1 MVEAEGIGY
10 NPIVWLESLFKRLV
24 EASAGRGGI
33 EAICQYLDQ
42 VDFIPELQALRRKI
56 KLNSIFFETALSK
69 CSKEMLKRP
78 SEIRKEEIFNLLGSH
93 CPKCGFTTSIWVQ
106 METHG
111 ACPNCQSNL
120 QPVYTAKLVELL
132 NMKIDPAPEVVM
144 MHVAYDKLAE
154 AYVDCYKALKLVL
167 EATAKIFGWPQFRI
181 QKEEL
186 RNYMDEYFLGRLAGE
201 TKIPREEKQCLQ
213 FLVRGNLA
221 GIPTD
226 KAEKLIRLGLEVVKY
241 GYLYEVLGATGAQ
254 AHYAQALA
262 MYSSLYDKLNE
273 EIRTTTAAYYS
284 EPKRQII
291 HLRKTLGG
299 YYAPCLL
306 MDKQSWETGQ
316 IAKEVTLEPVYR
328 LPIFP
333 KSDFGALQTV
343 YGRLGSG
350 KTFLLNSIA
359 CYAVLAK
366 HEVVFCPLNDKSN
379 SLSLA
384 CMPLFAYNERT
395 RKLAHNLQ
403 EVLGVEPQGIPT
415 ITLNILRRGEAPANI
430 ASHPPT
436 IYDRIIE
443 VDDMKSFEV
452 DFNQIMS
459 ELKQAA
465 SDYGYSKPVGI
476 ITTRNLDRYNAKT
489 NVNLDIQASSNMLA
503 QFDKWRKANL
513 SHNARVMIDEVSY
526 LAPSQISLY
535 GSDALKSGATIS
547 DFIKESRRSR
557 VSVDLATQMP
567 IEILPDIRNAATNIF
582 FRDLAVSKDKSRSQ
596 IDFTLES
603 MQLED
608 EALKDVVRDINNRG
622 LLPKG
627 FWFWYHQPSRTIQV
641 IRPCPP
647 TFCLHDIHLTP
658 HEIIRKY
665 EKATGEKMLLES
677 WKQVET
683 LKSTAKEKEKLLI
696 R

>member
-1 MVEAEGIGY
+1 MTEAEGVGY
-10 NPIVWLESLFKRLV
+10 NPVVWLESLFKRLV
-24 EASAGRGGI
+24 EATAGRGGI

-42 VDFIPELQALRRKI
+42 IDFIPELQTLRRKI

-78 SEIRKEEIFNLLGSH
+78 AEIRKEEIFNLLGSH
-93 CPKCGFTTSIWVQ
+93 CPKCGYATSTWVH
-106 METHG
+106 MENRG
-111 ACPNCQSNL
+111 VCPNCHSNL
-120 QPVYTAKLVELL
+120 QPLYTAKFVELL
-132 NMKIDPAPEVVM
+132 KLKVDPAPEVVM

-154 AYVDCYKALKLVL
+154 AYVDCYKALKLVM

-186 RNYMDEYFLGRLAGE
+186 RNYMDEYFLGRLTGE

-221 GIPTD
+221 GIESG
-226 KAEKLIRLGLEVVKY
+226 KAEKLIRLGLVVVKY

-254 AHYAQALA
+254 AYYAQALA
-262 MYSSLYDKLNE
+262 EYSSLYDEVNE
-273 EIRTTTAAYYS
+273 EIRTTMAEFYA

-291 HLRKTLGG
+291 RIHRTLGG
-299 YYAPCLL
+299 YYAPCLI
-306 MDKQSWETGQ
+306 MEKHSWETGQ
-316 IAKEVTLEPVYR
+316 IAKELSLEPVYR
-328 LPIFP
+328 LPVFP

-350 KTFLLNSIA
+350 KTFLLSSIA

-366 HEVVFCPLNDKSN
+366 HEIVFCPLNDKSN

-384 CMPLFAYNERT
+384 CLPLFTYNKKTE
-395 RKLAHNLQ
+395 KLVHNMR
-403 EVLGVEPQGIPT
+403 EVLGVDPQGVPT
-415 ITLNILRRGEAPANI
+415 LTLTVLKQGEAPTDI
-430 ASHPPT
+430 SSHPPT

-443 VDDMKSFEV
+443 VDDLKSFEV
-452 DFNQIMS
+452 DFNQIID
-459 ELKQAA
+459 ELKQVAA
-465 SDYGYSKPVGI
+465 DYGYSNPVGI
-476 ITTRNLDRYNAKT
+476 ITTRNMDRFNPAA
-489 NVNLDIQASSNMLA
+489 NVNVDVQASSNMLA
-503 QFDKWRKANL
+503 QFDKWRKAHL
-513 SHNARVMIDEVSY
+513 SHGARVMIDEVSY

-535 GSDALKSGATIS
+535 GADALRSGATIS

-582 FRDLAVSKDKSRSQ
+582 FRDLAVSRDKSRSQ
-596 IDFTLES
+596 IDFMLES
-603 MQLED
+603 LQLED
-608 EALKDVVRDINNRG
+608 ENLKDVVRDINNRG

-658 HEIIRKY
+658 HEIFRRY
-665 EKATGEKMLLES
+665 EKATGEKVLLES
-677 WKQVET
+677 WKQVKT
-683 LKSTAKEKEKLLI
+683 LKTPEKEKEKLLV